1 VPPHWLELVTE
12 PAVSI
17 AIKSVRT
24 ESLRGNAFIPV
35 VQTAELRDLDDSPD
49 TRPGEEMAI
58 AW

>member
-1 VPPHWLELVTE
+1 VTE